1 MRIGILTHPLATNY
15 GGLLQAYALQQI
27 LIRDGH
33 DVITINCNNRVLYT
47 SFIRQFLGW
56 LSRLKK
62 RYINKKNISPC
73 FSPQPTIEQNI
84 ILSRNTDLF
93 INNIN

>member
-33 DVITINCNNRVLYT
+33 DVITEYYIHPLLD
-47 SFIRQFLGW
+47 SF
-56 LSRLKK
+56 
-62 RYINKKNISPC
+62 
-73 FSPQPTIEQNI
+73 
-84 ILSRNTDLF
+84 
-93 INNIN
+93 